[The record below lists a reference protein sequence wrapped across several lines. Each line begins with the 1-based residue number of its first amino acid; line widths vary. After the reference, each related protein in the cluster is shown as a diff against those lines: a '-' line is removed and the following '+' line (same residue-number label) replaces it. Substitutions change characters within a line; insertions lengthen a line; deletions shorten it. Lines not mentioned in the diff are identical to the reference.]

1 MDPFFWKKSLSL
13 LSENDKNGFIE
24 FLNKYELNPYNM
36 FICKNTKILYQ
47 FYDEIFPWLFKCE
60 NEFKNLNLEGYEKKR
75 IYGFLAERFMPYWF
89 KKNFKTTTCQITFFF
104 LIIKNIFV
112 IYGGENGIRTHD
124 RVSPIHA
131 FQACAFNHSATSP
144 LLN

>member
-1 MDPFFWKKSLSL
+1 
-13 LSENDKNGFIE
+13 
-24 FLNKYELNPYNM
+24 M

-60 NEFKNLNLEGYEKKR
+60 NEFKNFNLEGYEKKR

-89 KKNFKTTTCQITFFF
+89 KKILKQRLVKLLFS
-104 LIIKNIFV
+104 IINNIFV

>member
-1 MDPFFWKKSLSL
+1 MKKSLSL
-13 LSENDKNGFIE
+13 LSENDKNFFIE
-24 FLNKYELNPYNM
+24 FLNEYELNPYNM

-89 KKNFKTTTCQITFFF
+89 KKNSTFKTTTCFLGLLFFD
-104 LIIKNIFV
+104 N
-112 IYGGENGIRTHD
+112 
-124 RVSPIHA
+124 
-131 FQACAFNHSATSP
+131 
-144 LLN
+144 